1 MLDQFE
7 VNVDFNPQMMQVSF
21 IAMGNMAQMRVNS
34 AEQEIL
40 GFIKKTKFDTKVIKF
55 SKYHPSETTGKT
67 IAYNLRKN
75 KEFITK
81 LESDFKAKLTITD
94 V

>member
-1 MLDQFE
+1 L
-7 VNVDFNPQMMQVSF
+7 
-21 IAMGNMAQMRVNS
+21 
-34 AEQEIL
+34 
-40 GFIKKTKFDTKVIKF
+40 IKKTKFDTKVIKF

-67 IAYNLRKN
+67 MAYNLRKN

-81 LESDFKAKLTITD
+81 LESDFKAKLIITD

>member
-1 MLDQFE
+1 M
-7 VNVDFNPQMMQVSF
+7 
-21 IAMGNMAQMRVNS
+21 
-34 AEQEIL
+34 
-40 GFIKKTKFDTKVIKF
+40 IKKSKFDTKVIKF